1 MRTGLCA
8 SRTLPST
15 AIARND
21 CRRSVRTRSLAGT
34 DLPGGGQELVQY
46 ASEGNL
52 RRLTDLLDGP
62 YSSIEPDDAS
72 SKGIRT
78 AQVRTAAQRAMACN
92 QVPALRA
99 LLRFGNEHGIDF
111 GFALGTSR
119 LVAVEAAGAGRA
131 DILSVLFEEA
141 GISTEVVNGYGRTAL
156 LEAAM
161 NGHES
166 TARVA
171 IEAGANVDFITAR
184 HGNTAAHLAASNGHI
199 GVLNLLRAAGARL
212 DVERGGDGKTALQ
225 LHKELVQKQLA
236 TVLRK

>member
-1 MRTGLCA
+1 M
-8 SRTLPST
+8 
-15 AIARND
+15 
-21 CRRSVRTRSLAGT
+21 
-34 DLPGGGQELVQY
+34 QY

-99 LLRFGNEHGIDF
+99 LLRFGAEQDPPIDF

-131 DILSVLFEEA
+131 DILSVLFDEA

-166 TARVA
+166 TTRVA
-171 IEAGANVDFITAR
+171 IEAGANVDFVTAR